1 MEQKNSDET
10 SGISSKDYLIALG
23 IVLECLTIYLFLVN
37 KVSIIGVLLPLIV
50 AGVAVTITGLALRDF
65 FRQHK

>member
-10 SGISSKDYLIALG
+10 TGISSKDYLIALG